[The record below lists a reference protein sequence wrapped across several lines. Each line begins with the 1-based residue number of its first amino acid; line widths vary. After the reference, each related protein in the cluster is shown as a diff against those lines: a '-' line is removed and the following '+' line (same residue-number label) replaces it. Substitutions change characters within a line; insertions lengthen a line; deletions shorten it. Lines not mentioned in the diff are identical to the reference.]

1 MMPQIPERPVAA
13 IFDLDHTLV
22 AASTGTLVLRYVRET
37 GIFDEYFERRAVAS
51 IVAGTL
57 LYKAGAW
64 DATRIMQTTA
74 RIARGIPLA
83 TMWQMVE
90 RWFDEQLRHMLAP
103 GALERL
109 AWHVDEGHLPIICTA
124 SSQFSALP
132 VARYL
137 GMPHA
142 VYSKWEDDGTDMT
155 GNVRLPIAYGA
166 GKVFWL
172 RRLAAEHGFRLGDAY
187 FYTDDVSDMPLLQS
201 VGHPN
206 AVNPSKKLR
215 IVAGRNNWPILTWY

>member
-1 MMPQIPERPVAA
+1 MTTQSAASPIAA

-37 GIFDEYFERRAVAS
+37 GIFNEYLERRAVAS

-57 LYKAGAW
+57 LYKVGAW

-74 RIARGIPLA
+74 RIARGIPLPV
-83 TMWQMVE
+83 MWHMVE

-109 AWHVDEGHLPIICTA
+109 AWHVEEGHLPIICTA

-132 VARYL
+132 VARHL
-137 GMPHA
+137 GIAHA
-142 VYSKWEDDGTDMT
+142 IYSEWEDDGTEMT
-155 GNVRLPIAYGA
+155 GTVRLPIAYGT

-172 RRLAAEHGFRLGDAY
+172 RRMAAEHGFRLNDAY
-187 FYTDDVSDMPLLQS
+187 FYTDDVSDMPLLQC
-201 VGHPN
+201 VGHPY
-206 AVNPSKKLR
+206 AVNPSKRLR
-215 IVAGRNNWPILTWY
+215 AMAGRNGWPILTWY